1 MRTVRQNAFTLIE
14 LLVVISV
21 IAVLMAILMPALQRA
36 REQGKRAACMSNI
49 KQLTFGWL
57 FYADDNDD
65 HLINGC
71 TNRGAHNNDEACW
84 LYFHPNMTEEE
95 RIQGIK
101 DGTLYRYINEIRLY
115 KCPTG
120 VRGEVNTYGIVD
132 SLNGYDAI
140 PGSAG
145 QIIKKRSRIPDPGQR
160 LVFLDEGL
168 TSTESWTVYRD
179 REQWWDNPTAR
190 HGMGT
195 NWGLADGHV
204 EYWKWQD
211 MRTVKIARQ
220 EGNWQALKSETGNP
234 DLYRVQKGVWGK
246 LAYTPAIDGGN

>member
-1 MRTVRQNAFTLIE
+1 MRSRAFTLIE
-14 LLVVISV
+14 LLVVIAI
-21 IAVLMAILMPALQRA
+21 IALLMAVLMPALQRA
-36 REQGKRAACMSNI
+36 REQGRRAVCMSNI

-65 HLINGC
+65 RLINGC
-71 TNRGAHNNDEACW
+71 TNRGGHNNNEPCW
-84 LYFHPNMTEEE
+84 LYFRPSMTEEQ
-95 RIQGIK
+95 RIQGVL
-101 DGTLYRYINEIRLY
+101 DGTLFKYVKDLKLY

-120 VRGEVNTYGIVD
+120 VRGEANTYGIMD
-132 SLNGYDAI
+132 SMNGYDAI

-145 QIIKKRSRIPDPGQR
+145 HIIKKKAQIRNSGQR
-160 LVFLDEGL
+160 LVFLDEGF

-190 HGMGT
+190 HGQGT
-195 NWGLADGHV
+195 NWGMADGHV

-211 MRTVKIARQ
+211 MRTVKIARR
-220 EGNWQALKSETGNP
+220 EPGSDALKSAKGNP

-246 LAYTPAIDGGN
+246 LGYEP

>member
-1 MRTVRQNAFTLIE
+1 MRSRAFTLIE
-14 LLVVISV
+14 LLVVIAI
-21 IAVLMAILMPALQRA
+21 IALLMAVLMPALQRA
-36 REQGKRAACMSNI
+36 REQGRRAVCMSNI

-65 HLINGC
+65 RLINGC
-71 TNRGAHNNDEACW
+71 TNRGGHNNNEPCW
-84 LYFHPNMTEEE
+84 LYFRPAMTEEQ
-95 RIQGIK
+95 RIQGVL
-101 DGTLYRYINEIRLY
+101 DGTLFKYVKDLKLY

-120 VRGEVNTYGIVD
+120 VRGEANTYGIMD
-132 SLNGYDAI
+132 SMNGYDAI

-145 QIIKKRSRIPDPGQR
+145 HIIKKKTKIRNPGQR
-160 LVFLDEGL
+160 LVFLDEGV

-190 HGMGT
+190 HGLGT
-195 NWGLADGHV
+195 NWGMADGHV

-211 MRTVKIARQ
+211 MRTVKIARR
-220 EGNWQALKSETGNP
+220 EAGSDALKSAKGNY

-246 LAYTPAIDGGN
+246 LGYEP